1 MLAAMSRPEYYG
13 NPGGLTVEVEVVR
26 AVYDAFARRD
36 VDDMLRHIAPTCEM
50 HLVATA
56 AAAGRSEPYRGHTG
70 VREYFAEV
78 AEVWDDLVLHADD
91 VRVIPGSV
99 IVFGHAAGRRGG
111 TAVRRSAVW
120 TWQVTDGLVTE
131 VRVAD
136 LGDLQPPP

>member
-13 NPGGLTVEVEVVR
+13 NPGGLTGDVEIVR

-36 VDDMLRHIAPTCEM
+36 VDAMIRHIAPTCEM

-56 AAAGRSEPYRGHTG
+56 AASGRSEPYRGHTG

-78 AEVWDDLVLHADD
+78 AEVWDDLVLHAED

-99 IVFGHAAGRRGG
+99 IVIGHATGHRGG
-111 TAVRRSAVW
+111 TPVRRAAVW
-120 TWQVTDGLVTE
+120 TWQVSDGLVTS

-136 LGDLQPPP
+136 LGDLQPPA